1 MELNR
6 NTIIISIIVLLIT
19 IPFLIGFEVST
30 KTFTIVVGVAT
41 ALLVTILMATINYLH
56 ERKFIV
62 NKVYESFSEIYF
74 ALMQIDKEIGK
85 ALISKTL
92 TDNTFGI
99 NYKLTMHI
107 IDIANSSQVAFY
119 KGFSPFK
126 LSNTMKKFD
135 VFISKLRNLNQLT
148 GERAKLVLSNDLFL
162 TEIKTQTTLGADEK
176 ILQDMSKQ
184 AQESKENLLILV
196 SKLHEYEVSLKLEL
210 NDLISELDK
219 NYKFAYKWNDK
230 KQYFESITIEKGGN
244 NGIF

>member
-85 ALISKTL
+85 ALVSKTL

-99 NYKLTMHI
+99 NYK
-107 IDIANSSQVAFY
+107 
-119 KGFSPFK
+119 
-126 LSNTMKKFD
+126 
-135 VFISKLRNLNQLT
+135 
-148 GERAKLVLSNDLFL
+148 
-162 TEIKTQTTLGADEK
+162 
-176 ILQDMSKQ
+176 
-184 AQESKENLLILV
+184 
-196 SKLHEYEVSLKLEL
+196 
-210 NDLISELDK
+210 
-219 NYKFAYKWNDK
+219 
-230 KQYFESITIEKGGN
+230 
-244 NGIF
+244 